1 MPREPA
7 TRARRAAAGVAL
19 IYAVLGALWILSSD
33 QLLLALVD
41 GDASRLARLQ
51 TWKGWFFVGITA
63 VLLYLLV
70 RRAIDGQVRF
80 ERALHEQGALL
91 RLFYTLPFVGM
102 GLTSPRTQRWRVA
115 NPRLCEILGYPP
127 EELTAR
133 TWSELTHSDDL
144 AADFAQ
150 FQRMLAGD
158 IDGYEMDKRFVRKDG
173 AVVFTTINVRCVRD
187 GDGQVKDVLAT
198 VHDITR
204 HKQAEEAWQT
214 LSSELEQRVAERT
227 AALEAANKE
236 LESFSYSVS
245 HDLKAPL
252 RGIDGYSRILLEDHR
267 ERLDEDGRHLLENVR
282 RGVAQMHALI
292 EDMLAYSRMERCP
305 LEARPVELAALVQT
319 VVDSTPAAAAA
330 TIVSRVPALKV
341 RADADGLTLVL
352 RNLLDNALKFG
363 RTTAAAPIEI
373 GAEAH
378 DGNVRMWVRDQGVGF
393 DMKYHDRIFEMFQRL
408 QRADDYPG
416 TGVGLALV
424 RKAVQRMGGRVWA
437 HSAPG
442 AGATFFVELPQ

>member
-1 MPREPA
+1 MPRERA
-7 TRARRAAAGVAL
+7 MRARRAAAGVAL
-19 IYAVLGALWILSSD
+19 TYAVLGALWILGSD

-41 GDASRLARLQ
+41 GDANRLARLQ

-70 RRAIDGQVRF
+70 RRAIEGQVRF
-80 ERALHEQGALL
+80 ERALHEQGELL

-102 GLTSPRTQRWRVA
+102 ALTSPRTQRWRVA

-133 TWSELTHSDDL
+133 TWSELTHPDDL
-144 AADFAQ
+144 AADLAQ
-150 FQRMLAGD
+150 FERMLAGD

-187 GDGQVKDVLAT
+187 ERGQVKDVLAT

-236 LESFSYSVS
+236 LESFSYAVS

-252 RGIDGYSRILLEDHR
+252 RGIDGYSRILLEDYR
-267 ERLDEDGRHLLENVR
+267 ERLDEDGRRLLENVH

-305 LEARPVELAALVQT
+305 LEARPVELAALVQA
-319 VVDSTPAAAAA
+319 VIDSTPTAATA
-330 TIVSRVPALKV
+330 TIVSRVPALQV
-341 RADADGLTLVL
+341 RADAEGLTLVL
-352 RNLLDNALKFG
+352 RNLLENALKFS
-363 RTTAAAPIEI
+363 RSTRDALIEI
-373 GAEAH
+373 GAETR
-378 DGNVRMWVRDQGVGF
+378 DGGVRLWVRDNGIGF